1 VRRLVILALT
11 LMYQRRLELTG
22 FLLMVYGTLAVSRL
36 LDLACQFASRLT
48 LDPLRLQYKQ
58 LLRLPW
64 TRLYAAEK
72 RESTQA
78 AYRSPFMGSL
88 HK

>member
-1 VRRLVILALT
+1 MRQV
-11 LMYQRRLELTG
+11 
-22 FLLMVYGTLAVSRL
+22 
-36 LDLACQFASRLT
+36 ASRLT
-48 LDPLRLQYKQ
+48 LDPLRAQYKQ

-72 RESTQA
+72 RESAQA